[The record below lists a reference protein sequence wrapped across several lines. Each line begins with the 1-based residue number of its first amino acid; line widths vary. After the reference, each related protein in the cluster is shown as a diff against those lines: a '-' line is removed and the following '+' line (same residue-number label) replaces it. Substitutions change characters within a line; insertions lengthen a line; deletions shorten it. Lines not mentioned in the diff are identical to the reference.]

1 MSQAPQPMS
10 SEPGCTAQ
18 WTQDEAI
25 AFEAARE
32 CITDLMAIRTGQ
44 IEEEAQRST
53 PDAAH
58 IEVLRADRLRLHHE
72 RASLGV
78 ADHAT
83 VARVRSE
90 YGALVRAWRAGCS
103 ATAPHGT

>member
-1 MSQAPQPMS
+1 MPQAPQLLTD
-10 SEPGCTAQ
+10 EPGCTAQ
-18 WTQDEAI
+18 WTQEEAI

-44 IEEEAQRST
+44 IEEEAQRPT
-53 PDAAH
+53 PDPAH
-58 IEVLRADRLRLHHE
+58 IEALRADRVRLHHE

-78 ADHAT
+78 TDHAA

-90 YGALVRAWRAGCS
+90 YGAFVRVWRAGCS